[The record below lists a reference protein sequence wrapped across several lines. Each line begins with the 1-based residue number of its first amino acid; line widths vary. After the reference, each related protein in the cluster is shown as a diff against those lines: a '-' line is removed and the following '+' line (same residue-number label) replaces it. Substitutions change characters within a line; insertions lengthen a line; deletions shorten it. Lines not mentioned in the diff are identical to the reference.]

1 MPPKKGTSK
10 FKRGQIWNIDLSPT
24 RGHEIRTGVKDNTRP
39 CLILSPSNVNK
50 IGMVFIAPITQG
62 ASDIASEE
70 GFLVTL
76 SGAGTK
82 TAGKIVLNQSRFLD
96 IKDRVSSSS
105 PVEKVDDY
113 IVEECLGKLNAI
125 LDLELEEE
133 D

>member
-1 MPPKKGTSK
+1 MPPKKGACK

-24 RGHEIRTGVKDNTRP
+24 RGHEIRTGKKDNSRP
-39 CLILSPSNVNK
+39 CLILSPSKVNN

-62 ASDIASEE
+62 AADIAGEE

-82 TAGKIVLNQSRFLD
+82 TAGKIVLNQTRFLD
-96 IKDRVSSSS
+96 IKDRIRPSSF
-105 PVEKVDDY
+105 VEVVDEY
-113 IVEECLGKLNAI
+113 IIEECLGKLNAI